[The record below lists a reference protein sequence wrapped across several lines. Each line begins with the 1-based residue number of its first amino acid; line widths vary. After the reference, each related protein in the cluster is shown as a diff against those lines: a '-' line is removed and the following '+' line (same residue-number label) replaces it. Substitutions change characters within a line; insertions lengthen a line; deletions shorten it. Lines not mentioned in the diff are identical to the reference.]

1 VTGRYTYPAPSE
13 YADGDGLISGYYHT
27 GEMVDLIDSD
37 PPSPTQPEHEAIPQL
52 AAGHSEGDRGPVLQ
66 LNGATFTPEAP
77 LPMNLTQATSTNSP
91 AQLPSIYSQ
100 ALPYAS
106 SYAAR
111 QDQDQYPLPPR
122 SITSHTATATHDLP
136 AAYSSYA
143 TGPVLASL
151 PSAGS
156 RDALPPAEQDRRP
169 LPQRQTV
176 PHTGTATQKLPAAY
190 NSYAT
195 GPLPA
200 SVAAASSQDTQ
211 PPVNQNQNRHPLPPR
226 WTAQHAGTVT
236 NPLPA
241 THGNGYATGSL
252 LASLPNA
259 NTKVAQAPMVQPTS
273 FTGPLQHY
281 NYPYRTNNTPI
292 PWVPP
297 PTLTLP
303 NGSMVGQPIP
313 YDLQSA
319 IDAIRRL
326 PIVGSTGHPQRSV
339 LKRPFDGSYN
349 FATRDAQLIRDHFAS
364 GSGLLKVDS
373 PLRHWYGDLRVFE
386 ARMWEFLVVQKA
398 RR

>member
-1 VTGRYTYPAPSE
+1 
-13 YADGDGLISGYYHT
+13 LISGYYHT

-52 AAGHSEGDRGPVLQ
+52 AAGDSEGDRGPVLQ
-66 LNGATFTPEAP
+66 LNGAAFTPEAP
-77 LPMNLTQATSTNSP
+77 IQKQSVQATSTDPP
-91 AQLPSIYSQ
+91 AQLPGIYSQ

-122 SITSHTATATHDLP
+122 SITPHTGTTRHDQP
-136 AAYSSYA
+136 AAYGSYA
-143 TGPVLASL
+143 AGPALASL

-156 RDALPPAEQDRRP
+156 RDTLPPAEQDRRP
-169 LPQRQTV
+169 LPQRSTV
-176 PHTGTATQKLPAAY
+176 SHTGTATPKLPAAY

-195 GPLPA
+195 ASLPTL
-200 SVAAASSQDTQ
+200 VAAASSQHAQ
-211 PPVNQNQNRHPLPPR
+211 SPVNQNQNQQPLPTR
-226 WTAQHAGTVT
+226 WTTPTQTQHAGTATNALPVT
-236 NPLPA
+236 Y
-241 THGNGYATGSL
+241 GNSYATGSL

-259 NTKVAQAPMVQPTS
+259 NTKVATAPTVPPTG

-292 PWVPP
+292 SWVPP

-303 NGSMVGQPIP
+303 NGSMFGHPIT
-313 YDLQSA
+313 YDLQPA

-326 PIVGSTGHPQRSV
+326 PLVGSTGHPQRSV
-339 LKRPFDGSYN
+339 LKRPFDGSYD
-349 FATRDAQLIRDHFAS
+349 FATRDAKLIRDHFAS

-386 ARMWEFLVVQKA
+386 ASMWEFLVVQKA